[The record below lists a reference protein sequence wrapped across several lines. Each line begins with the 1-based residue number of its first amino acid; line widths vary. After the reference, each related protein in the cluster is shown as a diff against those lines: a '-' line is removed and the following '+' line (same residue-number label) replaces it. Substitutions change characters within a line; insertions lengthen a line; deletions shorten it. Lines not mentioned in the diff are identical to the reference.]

1 MSRRALRETMLQV
14 THMLAGCCTVTTT
27 PCVRLEAA
35 NKVPMHHLH
44 TTGYLGHRSGKQFS
58 IFASGHPACHSL
70 ACWQSGAQIITGH
83 VELGEEGLLSFLVLG
98 LVNCRTCRTILLI
111 LMSHQLGSVGVSKT
125 LQLFQVIMISLFSFI
140 LSSHVFLCS

>member
-1 MSRRALRETMLQV
+1 MSQ
-14 THMLAGCCTVTTT
+14 
-27 PCVRLEAA
+27 
-35 NKVPMHHLH
+35 
-44 TTGYLGHRSGKQFS
+44 RSP
-58 IFASGHPACHSL
+58 SGHHSL
-70 ACWQSGAQIITGH
+70 ACWQSGAQVITGH

-111 LMSHQLGSVGVSKT
+111 LMSLMSWAVWEVSKT